1 MRMKLIIAT
10 DIQNR
15 SVMEKLIGAILKT
28 EHHEAV
34 FMIHNHERNES
45 RALTY
50 HPYRKEYTTH
60 RIDEYHTFYPDY
72 HRNFH
77 NKPVITC
84 SMPAAPYIIAQ
95 PGSKMVS
102 GIDFAMLQVIG
113 KMANINFRLK
123 VYLVSKLQTAK
134 ILEIFNKTD
143 VSIWF
148 NRMALK
154 YFIKQSVTTPDMSEY
169 VIIAPRG
176 QRLTIPETFLRPLT
190 KAAWI
195 LVIAMV
201 VVSFLVMWNFNRYF
215 RNDLILL
222 PVCGIERYNLNQ
234 THFAEKLIVLGL
246 MVFYFLL
253 QSGYESIIISLIS
266 DVPYHRDILTF
277 EQLRESKI
285 KVTVID
291 QHDINFF
298 LPLLEHYHLP
308 VENGTTPEK
317 ENLQIDK
324 ATLHD
329 DRSGKML
336 INNPDFY
343 DRTNERKRLNLLQ
356 DTISAH
362 PTSYVFRHRTR
373 VQETFERHMH
383 TIFEAGLLNYW
394 AHFFQKMSDSRLKAT
409 PPSEDD
415 EIVKFGDLAP
425 FWAVI
430 GVGWSV
436 SIIVF
441 LLERFTTLQLEVKL
455 KAPRNYRNSFQ
466 TDAGSIIAEY

>member
-1 MRMKLIIAT
+1 MRMKIIIAT

-15 SVMEKLIGAILKT
+15 PIREKLIRAILKT
-28 EHHEAV
+28 EHHETV
-34 FMIHNHERNES
+34 FFILDHKLNET
-45 RALTY
+45 RAITY
-50 HPYRKEYTTH
+50 HPYRKKYATP

-77 NKPVITC
+77 NKPVIAC
-84 SMPAAPYIIAQ
+84 SMPAAPYIIAN
-95 PGSKMVS
+95 PGSMIAS

-113 KMANINFRLK
+113 KMANIKFLIK
-123 VYLVSKLQTAK
+123 IDFVTMAQTAK
-134 ILEIFNKTD
+134 FLKIFNKTGAL
-143 VSIWF
+143 IWL
-148 NRMALK
+148 NRITLK
-154 YFIKQSVTTPDMSEY
+154 KTVKSSVTTPDMSEY

-253 QSGYESIIISLIS
+253 QSGYESIIISLML

-277 EQLRESKI
+277 EQLRDGKLP
-285 KVTVID
+285 VVVAD
-291 QHDINFF
+291 RHDIHFF
-298 LPLLEHYHLP
+298 MPLFKHYQLPI
-308 VENGTTPEK
+308 ENGTTLLK
-317 ENLQIDK
+317 VNLQIDK

-329 DRSGKML
+329 YRSGKML
-336 INNPDFY
+336 IDDVFFY
-343 DRTNERKRLNLLQ
+343 DRINERKRFNLLQ

-383 TIFEAGLLNYW
+383 TIFEVGLLIHW
-394 AHFFQKMSDSRLKAT
+394 AQIFQKLKDSRLKVS
-409 PPSEDD
+409 PPSEDSD
-415 EIVKFGDLAP
+415 LVKFGDLAP

-436 SIIVF
+436 SIFVF

-455 KAPRNYRNSFQ
+455 KAPRSYHHAF
-466 TDAGSIIAEY
+466 